1 MLRHDG
7 QIYMDLVDSK
17 GERMIRKALYRVKVE
32 VVKGWRWPLVSEGQG
47 RRWTM
52 MELVAVYVTPAVPR
66 PSLPAP

>member
-32 VVKGWRWPLVSEGQG
+32 VVKG
-47 RRWTM
+47 
-52 MELVAVYVTPAVPR
+52 
-66 PSLPAP
+66 